1 MYGCYLKDVT
11 SHWPAQTDHMWWP
24 TPPCHNLPLFLPFAH
39 PKLRCKA
46 MSSAS
51 CLQNTYFKVNFKQID
66 DSSLLWNYSVVLDFK
81 PSLIF
86 IINNF
91 SSIVILILT
100 NLFQNVSHIDG
111 LQNKYK
117 CHQFNLLFQ
126 NLSDIDDW
134 Q

>member
-1 MYGCYLKDVT
+1 MIQAFYDT
-11 SHWPAQTDHMWWP
+11 TQQ
-24 TPPCHNLPLFLPFAH
+24 F
-39 PKLRCKA
+39 
-46 MSSAS
+46 
-51 CLQNTYFKVNFKQID
+51 
-66 DSSLLWNYSVVLDFK
+66 LDFK

-91 SSIVILILT
+91 SNIVILILT

-117 CHQFNLLFQ
+117 CHQFNWLPQ
-126 NLSDIDDW
+126 NLSDIDDC